1 MANLADM
8 LVTDAD
14 LAELSGLSAR
24 RIRQLVEAG
33 RLTKAGRNRYQL
45 SEVFMAL
52 VEELAGGDKSA
63 ELTAARVRK
72 VNADADRAE
81 LELAKAKGEVAPIE
95 EMQSAWSMRCAII
108 RQNMMQ
114 LPARVVSQL
123 IGETDERRFKAVMRE
138 EIRTILT
145 DAANANIEITEDDQS
160 E

>member
-81 LELAKAKGEVAPIE
+81 LELAKAKGEVAPVAD
-95 EMQSAWSMRCAII
+95 MQSVWASRCVII

-123 IGETDERRFKAVMRE
+123 INEPDERRFKAVLRGEIE
-138 EIRTILT
+138 EVLR
-145 DAANANIEITEDDQS
+145 AAATADIEIEDYND

>member
-14 LAELSGLSAR
+14 LAELSGLSSR
-24 RIRQLVEAG
+24 RIRQMVESG

-45 SEVFMAL
+45 AEVFMAL

-95 EMQSAWSMRCAII
+95 DMQSVWSMRCAII
-108 RQNMMQ
+108 RTNMLN
-114 LPARVVSQL
+114 LPERVVLQL

>member
-1 MANLADM
+1 MAKLAEM

-14 LAELSGLSAR
+14 LAELSGLSPR

-33 RLTKAGRNRYQL
+33 RLTKLARNRYQL

-52 VEELAGGDKSA
+52 VEELAGGDKAA

-95 EMQSAWSMRCAII
+95 QMETVWTRQCAII
-108 RQNMMQ
+108 RANMTS
-114 LPARVVSQL
+114 LPGRVVSQL
-123 IGETDERRFKAVMRE
+123 IGETDERRFKAVMAE
-138 EIRTILT
+138 EIKTILT
-145 DAANANIEITEDDQS
+145 DAANARVEIDED
-160 E
+160 EE

>member
-14 LAELSGLSAR
+14 LAELSGLSSR

-33 RLTKAGRNRYQL
+33 RLTKTGRNRYQL

-81 LELAKAKGEVAPIE
+81 LELAKAKAEVAPIS
-95 EMQSAWSMRCAII
+95 EMQSMWASRCVII

-123 IGETDERRFKAVMRE
+123 INEPDERRFKAVLRE
-138 EIRTILT
+138 EIEGVLR
-145 DAANANIEITEDDQS
+145 AAATADIEIEDYND